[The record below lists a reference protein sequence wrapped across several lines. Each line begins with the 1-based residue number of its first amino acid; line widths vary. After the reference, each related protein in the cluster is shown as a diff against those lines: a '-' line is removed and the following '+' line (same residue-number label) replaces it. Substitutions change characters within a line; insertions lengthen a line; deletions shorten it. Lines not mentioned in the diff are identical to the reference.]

1 MCTLNLD
8 KEWNF
13 VRREITSS
21 NKGGTKEGEMLFEF
35 QVLLSTLRRVRN
47 PREKRILSSIYQKHK
62 KRYSKN

>member
-21 NKGGTKEGEMLFEF
+21 NKGGTKKGEMLFEF

-47 PREKRILSSIYQKHK
+47 PREKRILSSIYQKRK
-62 KRYSKN
+62 KRYSMN